1 MKRESKRSFRNER
14 SVRWVLYVVILLVA
28 ALFLPSSAMAHKPF
42 FVEEG
47 SFRGFQHAYEIPD
60 PTTSYAFYSR
70 LTEAGKADFY
80 VFTAEK
86 ETPFYARIS
95 VPKSEKNRDFSPAF
109 ALFGPG
115 LPTTNT
121 PPSFP
126 IGVPEEQG
134 RAFFLPTGEQDEF
147 FEPFTQTTLLQ
158 RQYVS
163 RTLQPGTY
171 YLAVWDPMGHT
182 GKYVLTTGEEER
194 FSLGDWLSLPLT
206 WYKVRMWYDA
216 TQTWLILG
224 SVLVGAGWLVYLLAN
239 RRREE
244 E

>member
-1 MKRESKRSFRNER
+1 MKRESKRSFRQER
-14 SVRWVLYVVILLVA
+14 SVRLVLYVLILLVA

-47 SFRGFQHAYEIPD
+47 KFRSFQHAFEIPD
-60 PTTSYAFYSR
+60 PTTSYAFYSQ
-70 LTEAGKADFY
+70 LTETGHAEFY
-80 VFTAEK
+80 VLTVEK

-95 VPKSEKNRDFSPAF
+95 IPKSEKNREFAPAF

-126 IGVPEEQG
+126 ISIPEEQG
-134 RAFFLPTGEQDEF
+134 RAFFLPTGEEDEL

-163 RTLQPGTY
+163 HTLQSGIY
-171 YLAVWDPMGHT
+171 YLAVWDPMGQS
-182 GKYVLTTGEEER
+182 GKYVLATGEKEQFR
-194 FSLGDWLSLPLT
+194 LTDWLSLPLI

-216 TQTWLILG
+216 SQTWLILG
-224 SVLVGAGWLVYLLAN
+224 SLIVVAGWLVYFLAN